1 MAFNIKQKDSWDIT
15 QDGCTVANVEMTAFE
30 DLRLRVLGS
39 DLIFE
44 SVDEVQE
51 FCEDLQML
59 ADMLFAQTKDEDED
73 EDEDEEEDEEEGE
86 DEEEDEEEGE
96 DEEDYQVFLLLE
108 ASKEEM
114 DRVMKLLESVD
125 SKK

>member
-86 DEEEDEEEGE
+86 DEE
-96 DEEDYQVFLLLE
+96 DYQVFLLLE